1 MRWTWLALHGLI
13 WALGPAIATSWVGN
27 AGVGLLGSA
36 VASAALQAVQLRRWA
51 WGPAS
56 LVAPVVGL
64 ALFAGT
70 AMAVGALFP
79 AESVESLALDQVAAG
94 VAVAGFAAP
103 ALEALAQRAALRDRA
118 PAGFVGSVAL
128 GSYVA
133 LGVGGLLVLGLWNA
147 DLTAL
152 MAWSPSLH
160 PANVGAIVV
169 SGVVGGLRAG
179 WLGAQ
184 VPQGTG

>member
-1 MRWTWLALHGLI
+1 
-13 WALGPAIATSWVGN
+13 VGN
-27 AGVGLLGSA
+27 ASVGLL
-36 VASAALQAVQLRRWA
+36 ASALVSAAVQAVQLRRWVWA
-51 WGPAS
+51 PAS
-56 LVAPVVGL
+56 IVAPVVGL
-64 ALFAGT
+64 GLFAGT
-70 AMAVGALFP
+70 AAAVGALFP

-94 VAVAGFAAP
+94 VIVAGFAAP
-103 ALEALAQRAALRDRA
+103 ALEALAQRATLGDRA
-118 PAGFVGSVAL
+118 PQGFVGSVAL

-133 LGVGGLLVLGLWNA
+133 LGVGVLAVLGLWNL

-169 SGVVGGLRAG
+169 SGAVGGLRAG

-184 VPQGTG
+184 VPPDAG